1 MPGGPG
7 GAGGGGRAR
16 AARVGVGVGM
26 VLVVLVMAL
35 GLGLLVMIRT
45 GSPRLLRAEPFRAL
59 VAPKMVMGQVGVL
72 RVKEGTTTSV
82 ASTSLGHP
90 QSVMDPL
97 AKVCPH
103 LLPVSRWTLTIYL

>member
-1 MPGGPG
+1 
-7 GAGGGGRAR
+7 
-16 AARVGVGVGM
+16 M
-26 VLVVLVMAL
+26 VLVLRHRR
-35 GLGLLVMIRT
+35 LLVKTVISVLMASLMNNSVAAWR
-45 GSPRLLRAEPFRAL
+45 SSL
-59 VAPKMVMGQVGVL
+59 VDPKMVMGQVGVL